1 MADDAVPTDDRAAE
15 AAELDLTPAT
25 GAVDAAAATPSRRR
39 WRNWLIMAVFAG
51 ALGVLVFQALTSARV
66 FFYNVDEAVAQR
78 ADLEDRTFRLQG
90 TVIDDPVEDETGA
103 MVFTVGHNGARATIR
118 HVGEEPTD
126 LFEVGIPV
134 VAEGRWDGDAFE
146 SQQLL
151 VKHSE
156 SYVAENDERPGV
168 GDGTYEIIE

>member
-1 MADDAVPTDDRAAE
+1 MADDADITEV
-15 AAELDLTPAT
+15 ELDLTPASSTAEATVT
-25 GAVDAAAATPSRRR
+25 GPRRK
-39 WRNWLIMAVFAG
+39 WRNWLIMGAFAA

-66 FFYNVDEAVAQR
+66 FFYNVDEAVADR
-78 ADLEDRTFRLQG
+78 AELEDRTFRLQG
-90 TVIDDPVEDETGA
+90 TVINEPIMDANGA
-103 MVFTVGHNGARATIR
+103 MVFTVGHNGVQATIR

-156 SYVAENDERPGV
+156 SYVADNEARPGV
-168 GDGTYEIIE
+168 GDGTYEIIEE

>member
-1 MADDAVPTDDRAAE
+1 MVDEANTADT
-15 AAELDLTPAT
+15 ELDLTPSSS
-25 GAVDAAAATPSRRR
+25 AVEPPLPGSRRK
-39 WRNWLIMAVFAG
+39 WRNWLIMGAFAA

-66 FFYNVDEAVAQR
+66 FFYNVDEAVADR
-78 ADLEDRTFRLQG
+78 AELEDRTFRLQG
-90 TVIDDPVEDETGA
+90 TVIDEPVMDATGA
-103 MVFTVGHNGARATIR
+103 MVFTVGHNGVQATIR

-134 VAEGRWDGDAFE
+134 VAEGRWDGEAFE

-156 SYVAENDERPGV
+156 AYVADNDARPGV
-168 GDGTYEIIE
+168 GDGTYEIIEE

>member
-1 MADDAVPTDDRAAE
+1 MPDIAADDGS
-15 AAELDLTPAT
+15 ELDLTPQHVADS
-25 GAVDAAAATPSRRR
+25 AISAPKRR
-39 WRNWLIMAVFAG
+39 WRNWLIIGVFVSAM
-51 ALGVLVFQALTSARV
+51 GVLVFQALTSARI
-66 FFYNVDEAVAQR
+66 FFYNVDEAVADR
-78 ADLEDRTFRLQG
+78 AELADSTFRMQG
-90 TVIDDPVEDETGA
+90 TVVDEPVEDSTGA
-103 MVFTVGHNGARATIR
+103 MIFTVGHNGVQATVR

-156 SYVAENDERPGV
+156 AYVADNEGEDRPGV
-168 GDGTYEIIE
+168 GDGTYEVIEG

>member
-1 MADDAVPTDDRAAE
+1 MVNE
-15 AAELDLTPAT
+15 
-25 GAVDAAAATPSRRR
+25 
-39 WRNWLIMAVFAG
+39 
-51 ALGVLVFQALTSARV
+51 
-66 FFYNVDEAVAQR
+66 
-78 ADLEDRTFRLQG
+78 
-90 TVIDDPVEDETGA
+90 PVEDESGA
-103 MVFTVGHNGARATIR
+103 LVFNVGHNGVQATVR

-156 SYVAENDERPGV
+156 AYVADNGDRPGV
-168 GDGTYEIIE
+168 GDGTYEIDTSEATEG

>member
-1 MADDAVPTDDRAAE
+1 MAEEADTTDT
-15 AAELDLTPAT
+15 ELDLTPSSTAADPAVP
-25 GAVDAAAATPSRRR
+25 GARRK
-39 WRNWLIMAVFAG
+39 WRNWLVMGVFAA

-78 ADLEDRTFRLQG
+78 VELDDRTFRLQG
-90 TVIDDPVEDETGA
+90 TVIDEPVMDANGA
-103 MVFTVGHNGARATIR
+103 MIFTVGHNGVRATIR

-134 VAEGRWDGDAFE
+134 VAEGRWDGEAFE

-156 SYVAENDERPGV
+156 AYVADNDARPGV
-168 GDGTYEIIE
+168 GDGTYEIIEE